1 MQHRKKTHTLRNTIL
16 ILILLLIVGG
26 TAYGMYR
33 YRNVKDTVNSSFKS
47 SGVTKERNVSSQI
60 KNKKPISILL
70 LGTDT
75 GALDRTYK
83 GRTDSM
89 MVLTL
94 NPQTDKTTVT
104 SIPRDTAVTIPGFEG
119 RAPSKI
125 NAAYSWGSSKTTIKT
140 VQEMLNVPIDFY
152 ALINMGGMKKVINE
166 VNGVDVTPT
175 LTFKYE
181 GYTFHKGVKT
191 HMDGAKAL
199 AYSRMRYDD
208 PNNDYGRQTRQ
219 RAVLMALVK
228 KSGSISTLLNQSFL
242 DSLSSQ
248 VQTDL
253 TFDNLTSLAK
263 NYRSVDKTVKE
274 THLQGHGKEL
284 SGQDMEVMTTKELQ
298 RVTNF
303 IRKGLDLSHKTTG
316 SAAVFSSTDTESDK
330 SSSSSSTSSATSDTT
345 TATTAGTYGGYG
357 Y

>member
-1 MQHRKKTHTLRNTIL
+1 MQHGKKKHTIRNTIL
-16 ILILLLIVGG
+16 IVILLLLIGG
-26 TAYGMYR
+26 GAYGMAR
-33 YRNVKDTVNSSFKS
+33 YRSVEDTINSSFKA
-47 SGVTKERNVSSQI
+47 SGVTKQRNVSQQI
-60 KNKKPISILL
+60 KSKKPISILL

-75 GALDRTYK
+75 GALSRTYK

-89 MVLTL
+89 MVVTL
-94 NPQTDKTTVT
+94 NPQNDKTTIT

-119 RAPSKI
+119 QAPSKI
-125 NAAYSWGSSKTTIKT
+125 NAAYAWGSSKTTIKT
-140 VQEMLNVPIDFY
+140 VQQMLNVPIDFY

-166 VNGVDVTPT
+166 VGGVDVTPT
-175 LTFKYE
+175 LSFKYE
-181 GYTFHKGVKT
+181 GYTFKKGVKT

-219 RAVLMALVK
+219 RSVLMALVK

-263 NYRSVDKTVKE
+263 NYRSADKTVKE

-284 SGQDMEVMTTKELQ
+284 SGQDMEVMHKKELQ

-303 IRKGLDLSHKTTG
+303 IRSGLDLPHKTTG
-316 SAAVFSSTDTESDK
+316 TAALFTSTNDSSD
-330 SSSSSSTSSATSDTT
+330 SSSNSANT
-345 TATTAGTYGGYG
+345 GY
-357 Y
+357 

>member
-1 MQHRKKTHTLRNTIL
+1 MQHAKKKHTLRNIIL
-16 ILILLLIVGG
+16 IVLLVLIVGG
-26 TAYGMYR
+26 AAYGMER
-33 YRNVKDTVNSSFKS
+33 YRSVKSTVNSSFKA
-47 SGVTKERNVSSQI
+47 SGVSKQRNVSQQI

-75 GALDRTYK
+75 GALSRTYK

-89 MVLTL
+89 MIVTL
-94 NPQTDKTTVT
+94 NPSTNKTTVT

-125 NAAYSWGSSKTTIKT
+125 NAAYAWGSSKTTIKT
-140 VQEMLNVPIDFY
+140 VQDMLNVPIDFY

-166 VNGVDVTPT
+166 VNGVDVVPT
-175 LTFKYE
+175 LSFKYE
-181 GYTFHKGVKT
+181 GYTFKKGVKT
-191 HMDGAKAL
+191 RMDGAKAL

-219 RAVLMALVK
+219 RSVLMALVK

-253 TFDNLTSLAK
+253 SFDNLTELAK
-263 NYRSVDKTVKE
+263 NYRSSDKTVTE
-274 THLQGHGKEL
+274 THLQGNGEEL
-284 SGQDMEVMTTKELQ
+284 NGQDMEVMHRKELQ
-298 RVTNF
+298 RVTNY
-303 IRKGLDLSHKTTG
+303 IRRALMLSHKSTG
-316 SAAVFSSTDTESDK
+316 SAAVFNSKSAPSSDA
-330 SSSSSSTSSATSDTT
+330 SSSSTVVNN
-345 TATTAGTYGGYG
+345 GY
-357 Y
+357 

>member
-1 MQHRKKTHTLRNTIL
+1 MQHAKKKHTLRNIIL
-16 ILILLLIVGG
+16 IVLLVLIVGG
-26 TAYGMYR
+26 AAYGMER
-33 YRNVKDTVNSSFKS
+33 YRSVKSTVNSSFKA
-47 SGVTKERNVSSQI
+47 SGVSKQRNVSQQI
-60 KNKKPISILL
+60 KEKKPISILL

-75 GALDRTYK
+75 GALSRTYK

-89 MVLTL
+89 MIVTL
-94 NPQTDKTTVT
+94 NPSNNKTTVT

-125 NAAYSWGSSKTTIKT
+125 NAAYAWGSAKTTIKT
-140 VQEMLNVPIDFY
+140 VQDMLNVPIDFY

-166 VNGVDVTPT
+166 VNGVDVVPT
-175 LTFKYE
+175 LSFKYE
-181 GYTFHKGVKT
+181 GYTFKKGVKT

-219 RAVLMALVK
+219 RSVLMALVK

-253 TFDNLTSLAK
+253 SFDNLTELAK
-263 NYRSVDKTVKE
+263 NYRSADKTVKE

-284 SGQDMEVMTTKELQ
+284 NGQDMEVMNKKELQ

-303 IRKGLDLSHKTTG
+303 VRSGLKLSHKSTG
-316 SAAVFSSTDTESDK
+316 SVAVFTSTRSSSLE
-330 SSSSSSTSSATSDTT
+330 SSSSTTT
-345 TATTAGTYGGYG
+345 TSSY
-357 Y
+357 

>member
-1 MQHRKKTHTLRNTIL
+1 MQHAKKKHTLRNVIL
-16 ILILLLIVGG
+16 IVLLVLIVGG
-26 TAYGMYR
+26 VAYGMER
-33 YRNVKDTVNSSFKS
+33 YRNIKSTVNSSFKA
-47 SGVTKERNVSSQI
+47 SGVNKQRNVSQQI
-60 KNKKPISILL
+60 KEKKPVSILL

-75 GALDRTYK
+75 GALSRTYK

-89 MVLTL
+89 MIVTL
-94 NPQTDKTTVT
+94 NPGNNKTTVT

-125 NAAYSWGSSKTTIKT
+125 NAAYAWGSSKTTIKT
-140 VQEMLNVPIDFY
+140 VQDMLNVPIDFY

-166 VNGVDVTPT
+166 VNGVDVVPT
-175 LTFKYE
+175 LSFKYE
-181 GYTFHKGVKT
+181 GYTFKKGVKT
-191 HMDGAKAL
+191 HMNGAKAL

-219 RAVLMALVK
+219 RSVLMALVK

-253 TFDNLTSLAK
+253 SFDNLTELAK
-263 NYRSVDKTVKE
+263 NYRFADKTVKE

-284 SGQDMEVMTTKELQ
+284 NGQDMEVMHKKELQ
-298 RVTNF
+298 RVTNY
-303 IRKGLDLSHKTTG
+303 IRNELELSYKKTG
-316 SAAVFSSTDTESDK
+316 AAAIFTSTDDS
-330 SSSSSSTSSATSDTT
+330 TT
-345 TATTAGTYGGYG
+345 TNEGEENSSPAVINSAN
-357 Y
+357 

>member
-1 MQHRKKTHTLRNTIL
+1 MQHAKRKHTLRNIIL
-16 ILILLLIVGG
+16 IVLLALIVGG
-26 TAYGMYR
+26 VAYGMER
-33 YRNVKDTVNSSFKS
+33 YRSVKSTVNSSFKA
-47 SGVTKERNVSSQI
+47 SGVTKQRDVSKQI
-60 KNKKPISILL
+60 KEKKPVSILL

-75 GALDRTYK
+75 GALSRTYK

-89 MVLTL
+89 MVVTL
-94 NPQTDKTTVT
+94 NPIKNKTTVT

-125 NAAYSWGSSKTTIKT
+125 NAAYAWGSSKTTIKT
-140 VQEMLNVPIDFY
+140 VQEMLNIPIDFY

-166 VNGVDVTPT
+166 VDGVDVVPT
-175 LTFKYE
+175 LSFKYE
-181 GYTFHKGVKT
+181 GYTFKKGVKT

-219 RAVLMALVK
+219 RSVLMALVK

-242 DSLSSQ
+242 NSLSSQ

-253 TFDNLTSLAK
+253 SFDNLTGLAK
-263 NYRSVDKTVKE
+263 NYRSAGKTVKE

-284 SGQDMEVMTTKELQ
+284 NDQDMEVMHKQELQ
-298 RVTNF
+298 RVTNY
-303 IRKGLDLSHKTTG
+303 IRSGLGISHEATG
-316 SAAVFSSTDTESDK
+316 SAAVFTSTSDSSE
-330 SSSSSSTSSATSDTT
+330 SSTSKESESTLVT
-345 TATTAGTYGGYG
+345 GNGY
-357 Y
+357 

>member
-1 MQHRKKTHTLRNTIL
+1 MQHAKKKHTLRNIIL
-16 ILILLLIVGG
+16 IVLLILIVGG
-26 TAYGMYR
+26 AAYGMER
-33 YRNVKDTVNSSFKS
+33 YRSVKSTVNSSFKA
-47 SGVTKERNVSSQI
+47 SGVSKQRNVSQQI

-75 GALDRTYK
+75 GALSRTYK

-89 MVLTL
+89 MIVTL
-94 NPQTDKTTVT
+94 NPGNNKTTVT

-125 NAAYSWGSSKTTIKT
+125 NAAYAWGSSRTTIKT
-140 VQEMLNVPIDFY
+140 VQDMLNVPIDFY

-166 VNGVDVTPT
+166 VNGVDVVPT
-175 LTFKYE
+175 LSFKYE
-181 GYTFHKGVKT
+181 GYTFKKGVKT

-219 RAVLMALVK
+219 RSVLMALVK

-253 TFDNLTSLAK
+253 SFDNLTELAK
-263 NYRSVDKTVKE
+263 NYRSADKTVKE

-284 SGQDMEVMTTKELQ
+284 NDQDMEIMHKKELQ

-303 IRKGLDLSHKTTG
+303 VRKGLGLSYKKTGTV
-316 SAAVFSSTDTESDK
+316 AVFTSTNNATTTSDNSEN
-330 SSSSSSTSSATSDTT
+330 SSSAVVDN
-345 TATTAGTYGGYG
+345 AY
-357 Y
+357 

>member
-1 MQHRKKTHTLRNTIL
+1 MQHAKKKHTLRNIIL
-16 ILILLLIVGG
+16 IVLLILIVGG
-26 TAYGMYR
+26 AAYGMER
-33 YRNVKDTVNSSFKS
+33 YRSVKSTVNSSFKA
-47 SGVTKERNVSSQI
+47 SGVSKQRNVSQQI
-60 KNKKPISILL
+60 KEKKPISLLL

-75 GALDRTYK
+75 GALSRTYK

-89 MVLTL
+89 MIVTL
-94 NPQTDKTTVT
+94 NPSNNKTTVT

-125 NAAYSWGSSKTTIKT
+125 NAAYAWGSSKTTIKT
-140 VQEMLNVPIDFY
+140 VQDMLNVPIDFY

-166 VNGVDVTPT
+166 VNGVDVVPT
-175 LTFKYE
+175 LSFKYE
-181 GYTFHKGVKT
+181 GYTFKKGVKA

-219 RAVLMALVK
+219 RSVLMALVK

-253 TFDNLTSLAK
+253 SFDNLTELAK
-263 NYRSVDKTVKE
+263 NYRSADKTVKE

-284 SGQDMEVMTTKELQ
+284 NGQDMEVMNKKELQ
-298 RVTNF
+298 RVSNY
-303 IRKGLDLSHKTTG
+303 IRKGLGLSYKETG
-316 SAAVFSSTDTESDK
+316 TAAIFKSTSNSE
-330 SSSSSSTSSATSDTT
+330 STSSASTSSSEESASSTV
-345 TATTAGTYGGYG
+345 ANVGY
-357 Y
+357 